1 MNVISQITLN
11 SRCIAILW
19 GILCFST
26 QENEISGVGPY
37 WVSQSFLSFIFG
49 EWHLSIVTWKTVKS
63 VACSLPDYRKQHLR
77 ARLFTFLGSKLH
89 FFNYLDLPLL
99 TRTTWWITIC
109 YALTV
114 YYHEVKHDND
124 GVGGG
129 GGGGGD
135 LTKLN
140 TERLRPEV
148 QPLNFY
154 IPFFADKVPLHAFI
168 YWNESKSEREE
179 KRQ

>member
-1 MNVISQITLN
+1 MTTT
-11 SRCIAILW
+11 
-19 GILCFST
+19 G
-26 QENEISGVGPY
+26 
-37 WVSQSFLSFIFG
+37 WV
-49 EWHLSIVTWKTVKS
+49 
-63 VACSLPDYRKQHLR
+63 
-77 ARLFTFLGSKLH
+77 
-89 FFNYLDLPLL
+89 
-99 TRTTWWITIC
+99 
-109 YALTV
+109 
-114 YYHEVKHDND
+114 
-124 GVGGG
+124 G

-154 IPFFADKVPLHAFI
+154 TPFFADKVPLHAFI